1 LGIPQQTIAGIIDVT
16 EKRHLSEFGKNFTPF
31 IYNIWN
37 LQKQDNAKKII
48 FFWQYLYG
56 RARKSVVPKGNYT

>member
-37 LQKQDNAKKII
+37 LQKQEKAKKII
-48 FFWQYLYG
+48 FYWH
-56 RARKSVVPKGNYT
+56 